1 MPAVSHSAATPVFSG
16 TSLLVVD
23 DDAGLRQVLVQYF
36 SARGFAVSERP
47 DTVGL
52 IEAVAA
58 HGPSLVVLD
67 RMLPGEDGVSACRR
81 LRAQGM
87 DVPVILLTAK
97 DDPIDRVVGLESG
110 ADDYVGKPFD
120 PRELEA
126 RIKSVLRRPRRIAA
140 ADSAVHFGEFS
151 FDRIHGVLTRNDER
165 IALSAGET
173 ALLAALTAR
182 PRVPLAREDLLAAA
196 GGTDSFDRAVDHA
209 ISRLRRIVETDAGRP
224 RYIQTVRGVGYVF
237 VPDSR

>member
-1 MPAVSHSAATPVFSG
+1 MFSASDPPSRFTR
-16 TSLLVVD
+16 LLVVD

-36 SARGFAVSERP
+36 SARGCAVAERP
-47 DTVGL
+47 DAADL
-52 IEAVAA
+52 AEAIAA
-58 HGPSLVVLD
+58 ESPALVVLD

-81 LRAQGM
+81 LRAQGI

-97 DDPIDRVVGLESG
+97 DDPIDRVIGLESG

-120 PRELEA
+120 PCELEA
-126 RIKSVLRRPRRIAA
+126 RIKSVLRRPRRLVADEAA
-140 ADSAVHFGEFS
+140 VAFGEFV
-151 FDRIHGVLTRNDER
+151 FDRLHGVLTRNAQR

-196 GGTDSFDRAVDHA
+196 GGADSFDRAVDHA
-209 ISRLRRIVETDAGRP
+209 VSRLRRIVEPDAARP

-237 VPDSR
+237 VPDSP

>member
-1 MPAVSHSAATPVFSG
+1 MFSASDPPSRFTR
-16 TSLLVVD
+16 LLVVD

-36 SARGFAVSERP
+36 SARGCAVAERP
-47 DTVGL
+47 D
-52 IEAVAA
+52 AA
-58 HGPSLVVLD
+58 DLAESPALVVLD

-81 LRAQGM
+81 LRAQGI

-97 DDPIDRVVGLESG
+97 DDPIDRVIGLESG

-126 RIKSVLRRPRRIAA
+126 RIKSVLRRPRRLVTDEAA
-140 ADSAVHFGEFS
+140 VAFGEFV
-151 FDRIHGVLTRNDER
+151 FDRKHGVLTRNTQR

-173 ALLAALTAR
+173 ALLAALTAH

-196 GGTDSFDRAVDHA
+196 GGADSFDRAVDHA
-209 ISRLRRIVETDAGRP
+209 VSRLRRIVEPDAARP

-237 VPDSR
+237 VPDSP